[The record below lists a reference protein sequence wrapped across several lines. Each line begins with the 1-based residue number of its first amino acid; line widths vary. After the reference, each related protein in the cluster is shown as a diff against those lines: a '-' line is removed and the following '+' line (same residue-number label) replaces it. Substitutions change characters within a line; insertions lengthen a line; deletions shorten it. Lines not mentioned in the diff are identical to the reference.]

1 MNVHSFTGS
10 GLPPSFSGVQVMTVK
25 NNERKISKDKTR
37 EKIVRAA
44 NELFSRK
51 GYHNTSVLD
60 IVRAIGM
67 SAGLVYV
74 HFKSKKDLFE
84 EITTRNVEELLIML
98 KEKRQTSHSDDISER
113 LKKVRETYNIFF
125 DYVDENANQFLTM
138 IRGGFGVDERVD
150 ENNWRWFS
158 SFANDLAE
166 DFSKWKRKGI
176 ISGFNPV
183 LLGHVVV
190 GMSNQVAHCYLVEKK
205 FTREEAIEA
214 LITINRAIF
223 LSYLT
228 KKGKEKLGIQQH
240 TRDQYAEKGGDYGT
254 QPGIQGAS

>member
-1 MNVHSFTGS
+1 MI
-10 GLPPSFSGVQVMTVK
+10 VK
-25 NNERKISKDKTR
+25 NNGRKISKDETR

-60 IVRAIGM
+60 IVRAIGI
-67 SAGLVYV
+67 SAGSVYV

-84 EITTRNVEELLIML
+84 EIATGNIEELRIML
-98 KEKRQTSHSDDISER
+98 KEKRQTNRSDDIFER
-113 LKKVRETYNIFF
+113 LEKVRETYNAFF
-125 DYVDENANQFLTM
+125 DYVDEHASQVLTN

-150 ENNWRWFS
+150 ENAWRWFS

-223 LSYLT
+223 FSYLT
-228 KKGKEKLGIQQH
+228 KKGKEKLGIQ
-240 TRDQYAEKGGDYGT
+240 
-254 QPGIQGAS
+254 

>member
-1 MNVHSFTGS
+1 MA
-10 GLPPSFSGVQVMTVK
+10 VK
-25 NNERKISKDKTR
+25 NNRRKISKDKTR
-37 EKIVRAA
+37 EKIARAA
-44 NELFSRK
+44 KELFSKK

-60 IVRAIGM
+60 IVQAVGM
-67 SAGLVYV
+67 SAGSVYV

-84 EITTRNVEELLIML
+84 EIATGNVEELRIML
-98 KEKRQTSHSDDISER
+98 KKKRQTSRSDGILER
-113 LKKVRETYNIFF
+113 LEKVRETYNTFF
-125 DYVDENANQFLTM
+125 DYVDEHANQFLTK
-138 IRGGFGVDERVD
+138 IRGGFGVDEQID
-150 ENNWRWFS
+150 EDTWRLFS

-214 LITINRAIF
+214 LITINKAIF
-223 LSYLT
+223 FSYLT
-228 KKGKEKLGIQQH
+228 RKGKEKLGI
-240 TRDQYAEKGGDYGT
+240 E
-254 QPGIQGAS
+254 